1 MRRVKLP
8 GADGSGPKKV
18 VVVIS
23 YVPLLAGEPGRVL
36 SVGDEEFKR
45 LMAEADRCPSGLAD
59 ACLWMAEGGGVF
71 PVFVLPQ
78 AHAIADHLLAWAE
91 DRPGDWFALCYAER
105 NSRYVAALFPN
116 LAGSVERFEAAH
128 FASHGDVSKAASYEL
143 LFRPIAFVSSTGHT
157 FGRVRK
163 LLAGSSMVGFMEPGD
178 FDPAAPASLDLD
190 RIRRVGPFPVC
201 WDATPFGFDVTA
213 VLIQLTESA
222 GDPEAN

>member
-1 MRRVKLP
+1 MRRVELP

-18 VVVIS
+18 VVVS
-23 YVPLLAGEPGRVL
+23 YVPLLTGEPGRVL
-36 SVGDEEFKR
+36 SVGDEEFQR
-45 LMAEADRCPSGLAD
+45 LMTEADRCPSGLAD
-59 ACLWMAEGGGVF
+59 AIVWMADNGGVF

-91 DRPGDWFALCYAER
+91 DRPGDWFTLCYAER
-105 NSRYVAALFPN
+105 NSRYVAALVPN

-128 FASHGDVSKAASYEL
+128 FASHGGPSKAASYEL
-143 LFRPIAFVSSTGHT
+143 LCRLIAFVSTTGHT

-163 LLAGSSMVGFMEPGD
+163 LLAVSSMVGFMEPGD

-201 WDATPFGFDVTA
+201 WDATPFGFDVA
-213 VLIQLTESA
+213 PVLIQLTEAA
-222 GDPEAN
+222 GDPEGN